1 MSHINSFLKEY
12 EEEWDRQLEKLFG
25 HPLSELRFEVVHFST
40 SEEMHQHTIEQEFER
55 IESTAEQFR
64 PTFENLLPRVGLSE
78 EKRKKLKEL
87 YPRYPWLLTFG
98 LCRLS
103 SILSEGNTI
112 PIGERNVMQVFVRPR
127 VINLISD
134 LTFIVEKDQLHVVD
148 YSWEGFENA
157 RKSMS
162 NFYAHCIQIN
172 SEMVYLNVEGIV
184 LFNQIHFDYFVELIS
199 RKIPNFSSDLL
210 KGYVQNGWKNNQ

>member
-1 MSHINSFLKEY
+1 MSHINSFLKEN
-12 EEEWDRQLEKLFG
+12 EEEWERQLEKLFG
-25 HPLSELRFEVVHFST
+25 HPLSELRFEVLHFST

-55 IESTAEQFR
+55 IESMAENFR

-78 EKRKKLKEL
+78 EMRKKLKEL

-98 LCRLS
+98 LGRLS
-103 SILSEGNTI
+103 SILSEGNII
-112 PIGERNVMQVFVRPR
+112 PICKRNVIKIFVRPR
-127 VINLISD
+127 VVNLISD

-162 NFYAHCIQIN
+162 NFYAHCIEIN

-199 RKIPNFSSDLL
+199 SKIPNFSSDLL
-210 KGYVQNGWKNNQ
+210 REYVQNGWKNN